1 MKVSNQTAVVLGAIV
16 LLASSLGVGL
26 AATPNPTSGTIP
38 LQTDSG
44 LVVDVQS
51 DLPSVPFADS
61 NTVDIRNIE
70 VNASG
75 SASLDVDTFDSNG
88 FTNVSA
94 VDATSSDI
102 RVIRDGASN
111 VTILRDDITAADVTD
126 PTPVQSGDIDL
137 VYSAASDSAS
147 VEVDTN
153 GNGLI
158 AVDRS
163 SGTSLDEASPDAD
176 GFVTVDLPQASG
188 QAVGFE
194 EGPNTLFVRNVS
206 QPQQTINP
214 SGQTEIRFFEQGSE
228 DVFVRDASN
237 GNVSFVGLPKTSAF
251 VARANLSG
259 YVDRRVLIESIF
271 DQDEMFLLP
280 DNNATTTV
288 ETRFTIEDRTGT
300 FGGGAQL
307 QLSRPINTTGS
318 PVDQERYVD
327 VAGGVIGDAR
337 EFQTTLEQG
346 VRYRVTI
353 SEDGNQRQ
361 LGSIVAESDRVYNL
375 EITGIE
381 FDTNSNQTVGVVE
394 AVGNVSGS
402 GGSKTKTLTLRYN
415 DSERATTS
423 FSAVIHER
431 GNSSNVLTTVSPSR
445 TAFPLGGFRFSTAL
459 TGPEANTS
467 YVANVTYERLGE
479 QQTALKAFGASQFNV
494 GPVPLGDGWRAIFG
508 VGLLI
513 VMGGAFSVGNARI
526 GALIIPGVAFV
537 LLQIGWL
544 AGTTTVIGVGLAF
557 SVAVL
562 YNVVKTSR
570 GVP

>member
-1 MKVSNQTAVVLGAIV
+1 MSIDRQTAIVVGVVLLFG
-16 LLASSLGVGL
+16 SMGVAL
-26 AATPNPTSGTIP
+26 AATPIPTSGTVP
-38 LQTDSG
+38 LQTNSG

-51 DLPSVPFADS
+51 DLPSVPFADD

-75 SASLDVDTFDSNG
+75 SASLDVDTFDKNG

-94 VDATSSDI
+94 VDATSADI

-111 VTILRDDITAADVTD
+111 VTILQDDITAADVTD
-126 PTPVQSGDIDL
+126 PTPVQSGDTDL
-137 VYSAASDSAS
+137 VYSAASDAS
-147 VEVDTN
+147 VRVDTN
-153 GNGLI
+153 GNGII
-158 AVDRS
+158 AIDRS
-163 SGTSLDEASPDAD
+163 SGTALEEASPDAA
-176 GFVTVDLPQASG
+176 GFVTVDLPQASS

-206 QPQQTINP
+206 DPQATISP
-214 SGQTEIRFFEQGSE
+214 SGDTEIRFFERGSV

-237 GNVSFVGLPKTSAF
+237 GQVPFAGLPKTSAF

-259 YVDRRVLIESIF
+259 YVDRRVLIDSIF
-271 DQDEMFLLP
+271 AQDEMFLLP
-280 DNNATTTV
+280 DNNQTETV

-307 QLSRPINTTGS
+307 QLSRPINTTAS
-318 PVDQERYVD
+318 PADQERYVD
-327 VAGGVIGDAR
+327 VAGGIIGDAR
-337 EFQTTLEQG
+337 EFQTTLEKG

-353 SEDGNQRQ
+353 SEDGDQRQ
-361 LGSIVAESDRVYNL
+361 LGSVVAASDRVYNL

-381 FDTNSNQTVGVVE
+381 FDTNSSQTVGIIV
-394 AVGNVSGS
+394 ATGNVSGS

-415 DSERATTS
+415 DSERETTS
-423 FSAVIHER
+423 FSATIHEV
-431 GNSSNVLTTVSPSR
+431 GDPSNVLTTVSPSR
-445 TAFPLGGFRFSTAL
+445 SAFPLGDFKFSTSLSGAQ
-459 TGPEANTS
+459 ANTS

-479 QQTALKAFGASQFNV
+479 QKNAVKAFGASRFAV

-513 VMGGAFSVGNARI
+513 VMGAAFSVGNARI

-544 AGTTTVIGVGLAF
+544 VGTTTVIGVGLSF